1 VINHPLVV
9 GAASFFAV
17 ALMARY
23 AHASQA
29 MALVAAFPFGVFAY
43 AQARIQQRICFRDYR
58 KRWLEL
64 FGYFFV
70 FLYAFAGLPYLINEL
85 VGDVPQQG
93 ARILALFAI
102 GFGLAGVGLGRLN
115 MIKKEDNHEP

>member
-1 VINHPLVV
+1 MINHPLVV

-23 AHASQA
+23 AQASQV

-43 AQARIQQRICFRDYR
+43 TQARIQQLVCFRDYR
-58 KRWLEL
+58 KRRLEL
-64 FGYFFV
+64 FVYFFV
-70 FLYAFAGLPYLINEL
+70 FLYAFAGLPYLINAF
-85 VGDVPQQG
+85 VGEVPQNG
-93 ARILALFAI
+93 ARVLALFAI

-115 MIKKEDNHEP
+115 MIKKEETDES